1 MRRHVYASSEAD
13 RGVLMRHNGGVD
25 GAVTIGIRALQVGG
39 FENDFLQY
47 I

>member
-39 FENDFLQY
+39 FENDFLEY